1 MNIDILYTDDCPS
14 WESGLKNLKAA
25 LKAEG
30 LKAGIHLVRVKNE
43 ADAAHRKFLGSPSFC
58 VDGVDLWPEKRNR
71 YDLSCRVYA
80 TPQGMKGTPTV
91 EMLRKKVRSLR

>member
-1 MNIDILYTDDCPS
+1 
-14 WESGLKNLKAA
+14 
-25 LKAEG
+25 
-30 LKAGIHLVRVKNE
+30 
-43 ADAAHRKFLGSPSFC
+43 
-58 VDGVDLWPEKRNR
+58 VDLWPEKRNR